1 MAGMSDIIAR
11 IDALLANTPPSEI
24 EEFEVTR
31 CLRDCRD
38 EIIAAR
44 ACAEMML
51 QGTGQRLA
59 EGMAER
65 VINGQT
71 VGAWIAVSERLPEQG
86 VPVLAWFKSPVTSM
100 RPYAEVTLLGLWNTW
115 QHNNQFD
122 KVTHWTPLP
131 EPPESTTRV
140 PSLVVNVIKLTPR
153 EERAMARAVQLGVE
167 AAVTGPQPFTGSRK
181 VNN

>member
-1 MAGMSDIIAR
+1 MKDIIAR
-11 IDALLANTPPSEI
+11 IDALLANTPPAEI

-59 EGMAER
+59 ESMAER

-71 VGAWIAVSERLPEQG
+71 VGAWTPVDESLPESG
-86 VPVLAWFKSPVTSM
+86 KPVLCSDDFDGWCEVLQHEGLAGWVDIRGNKA
-100 RPYAEVTLLGLWNTW
+100 YATP
-115 QHNNQFD
+115 
-122 KVTHWTPLP
+122 THWMPLP
-131 EPPESTTRV
+131 A
-140 PSLVVNVIKLTPR
+140 TP
-153 EERAMARAVQLGVE
+153 
-167 AAVTGPQPFTGSRK
+167 TDTK
-181 VNN
+181 

>member
-1 MAGMSDIIAR
+1 MEDIIAR
-11 IDALLANTPPSEI
+11 IDALLANTPQSEI

-65 VINGQT
+65 VIEGQT
-71 VGAWIAVSERLPEQG
+71 IGAWIPVSERLPEDRVRVLTCG
-86 VPVLAWFKSPVTSM
+86 DDPVEGPFTLIGFWEPASKFGPAGWHLPCFAEFGPV
-100 RPYAEVTLLGLWNTW
+100 A
-115 QHNNQFD
+115 
-122 KVTHWTPLP
+122 HWMTLP
-131 EPPESTTRV
+131 EPP
-140 PSLVVNVIKLTPR
+140 
-153 EERAMARAVQLGVE
+153 AD
-167 AAVTGPQPFTGSRK
+167 
-181 VNN
+181 

>member
-1 MAGMSDIIAR
+1 MAGMEDIIAR
-11 IDALLANTPPSEI
+11 IDALLANTPQSEI

-71 VGAWIAVSERLPEQG
+71 IGAWIPASERLPEDDQQCLTVDKDG
-86 VPVLAWFKSPVTSM
+86 VQRVARFDAIGDGERHSWYEEQEWKSVYPVAWM
-100 RPYAEVTLLGLWNTW
+100 
-115 QHNNQFD
+115 
-122 KVTHWTPLP
+122 PLP
-131 EPPESTTRV
+131 EPPEA
-140 PSLVVNVIKLTPR
+140 K
-153 EERAMARAVQLGVE
+153 
-167 AAVTGPQPFTGSRK
+167 
-181 VNN
+181 

>member
-1 MAGMSDIIAR
+1 MSDITAR
-11 IDALLANTPPSEI
+11 IDALLANTPQSEI

-71 VGAWIAVSERLPEQG
+71 AGAWIPVSERVPDQHKEVIGWWGDTPQPHAGFAWIDDNG
-86 VPVLAWFKSPVTSM
+86 V
-100 RPYAEVTLLGLWNTW
+100 WNS
-115 QHNNQFD
+115 D
-122 KVTHWTPLP
+122 SDYPDPTHWMPLP
-131 EPPESTTRV
+131 EPPEV
-140 PSLVVNVIKLTPR
+140 K
-153 EERAMARAVQLGVE
+153 
-167 AAVTGPQPFTGSRK
+167 
-181 VNN
+181 

>member
-1 MAGMSDIIAR
+1 MVDMEDIIAR
-11 IDALLANTPPSEI
+11 IDALLANTPQSEI

-65 VINGQT
+65 VIEGQT
-71 VGAWIAVSERLPEQG
+71 IGAWIPVSERLPEEYKT
-86 VPVLAWFKSPVTSM
+86 VLVAINGSVS
-100 RPYAEVTLLGLWNTW
+100 AGEVRFPDSDSEFGIR
-115 QHNNQFD
+115 
-122 KVTHWTPLP
+122 
-131 EPPESTTRV
+131 TREICRR
-140 PSLVVNVIKLTPR
+140 NGPR
-153 EERAMARAVQLGVE
+153 LCR
-167 AAVTGPQPFTGSRK
+167 
-181 VNN
+181 

>member
-1 MAGMSDIIAR
+1 MSDIIAR

-71 VGAWIAVSERLPEQG
+71 VGAWVAVNERLPEMDERVMVG
-86 VPVLAWFKSPVTSM
+86 NAADGWVTVGS
-100 RPYAEVTLLGLWNTW
+100 RQLTGEYHHWDGDDSEELHEP
-115 QHNNQFD
+115 
-122 KVTHWTPLP
+122 THWMPLP
-131 EPPESTTRV
+131 EPPALC
-140 PSLVVNVIKLTPR
+140 P
-153 EERAMARAVQLGVE
+153 
-167 AAVTGPQPFTGSRK
+167 
-181 VNN
+181 